1 MTPPNQ
7 NKFETGVPSRQGPDE
22 QYCNGYKHQ
31 KGYALL
37 LLCLWLAILLIK
49 GIIFAGNGSRRPF
62 LSGVGR
68 FDAPVRSPGIPEF
81 YPSMPSQEMEDPV
94 SNDQR
99 LFGYPMHQTCWLF
112 LEKILGKIE
121 EADLP
126 HLMTAFKLL
135 WDGGHVDVE
144 KNAALPTNPMKIP
157 SLHSLI
163 HRFMKPPRK
172 SQKSVDAETSV
183 IQHIPTAFDNF
194 PLELLYCVLDYLS
207 AKEVRQFLLS
217 FGLTIPEAYWM
228 GRFQDDL
235 MYEVA
240 AYEPSRLDWKILCL
254 RTEAILERG
263 SCHSLTYR
271 ARIFGI
277 LKILR
282 TEFLRIRSRNGTSN
296 PVLSDWIVTFRSAWN
311 ANVFTQSLY
320 IPPVVDEVYFSF
332 VGGTGGYLLSGI
344 KIYPGGIGLLQTRFL
359 CARMGHC
366 SPSRCNLTD
375 ACEARF
381 SGRLNSQALVAMGCQ
396 SRREPGTCS
405 NPEPHTC
412 MRTSRL
418 WELSLPP
425 QTVNLNE
432 NIFTNFGYH
441 YLSSHYGRPARY
453 RHLTHFIFG
462 DERGE
467 LLPFLRSVKGYY
479 DPNTGGALGLHF
491 CYSSDKMRCWNVED
505 GFFTG
510 LDFRTGEIIAE
521 VEVICL
527 REPGYSWRG
536 RKMSRAQALCLRL
549 ITNRSRS
556 LDVGGNRGHKFQN
569 SYYRKRLRPRE
580 GEKIIGLFAEVASD
594 PRSQDIHKG
603 DFHFNE
609 FGIITAPCSSLSSC
623 LII

>member
-1 MTPPNQ
+1 
-7 NKFETGVPSRQGPDE
+7 
-22 QYCNGYKHQ
+22 
-31 KGYALL
+31 
-37 LLCLWLAILLIK
+37 
-49 GIIFAGNGSRRPF
+49 
-62 LSGVGR
+62 
-68 FDAPVRSPGIPEF
+68 
-81 YPSMPSQEMEDPV
+81 MEDPV

-112 LEKILGKIE
+112 LEKILGKTE

-172 SQKSVDAETSV
+172 SQKSVDAEPSV

-240 AYEPSRLDWKILCL
+240 AYEPSGLDWKILCL

-282 TEFLRIRSRNGTSN
+282 MEFLRIRSRNGTSN
-296 PVLSDWIVTFRSAWN
+296 SVLSDWIVTFRSAWN

-332 VGGTGGYLLSGI
+332 VGGTGGYLLSGM
-344 KIYPGGIGLLQTRFL
+344 KIYPGGELGFCRPDSSVPGWAIVRPRAAISQMLVKLDSVGVRDLTLRMREDRGVGLQD
-359 CARMGHC
+359 
-366 SPSRCNLTD
+366 LTKGIIQL
-375 ACEARF
+375 AF
-381 SGRLNSQALVAMGCQ
+381 
-396 SRREPGTCS
+396 
-405 NPEPHTC
+405 
-412 MRTSRL
+412 
-418 WELSLPP
+418 
-425 QTVNLNE
+425 
-432 NIFTNFGYH
+432 
-441 YLSSHYGRPARY
+441 YLIVTI
-453 RHLTHFIFG
+453 HLTII
-462 DERGE
+462 
-467 LLPFLRSVKGYY
+467 
-479 DPNTGGALGLHF
+479 
-491 CYSSDKMRCWNVED
+491 SSVED
-505 GFFTG
+505 
-510 LDFRTGEIIAE
+510 
-521 VEVICL
+521 
-527 REPGYSWRG
+527 
-536 RKMSRAQALCLRL
+536 
-549 ITNRSRS
+549 
-556 LDVGGNRGHKFQN
+556 
-569 SYYRKRLRPRE
+569 
-580 GEKIIGLFAEVASD
+580 
-594 PRSQDIHKG
+594 
-603 DFHFNE
+603 
-609 FGIITAPCSSLSSC
+609 
-623 LII
+623 